1 VKAVSKKDFEPLVEE
16 EEKAAQQKRVPT
28 FKAGAAAP
36 APAQPAPRA
45 PAQPAQRPPTAGGV
59 RKA

>member
-1 VKAVSKKDFEPLVEE
+1 VEE

-28 FKAGAAAP
+28 FKAGAVAPAP

-45 PAQPAQRPPTAGGV
+45 PAQPAQRPPVAGGV